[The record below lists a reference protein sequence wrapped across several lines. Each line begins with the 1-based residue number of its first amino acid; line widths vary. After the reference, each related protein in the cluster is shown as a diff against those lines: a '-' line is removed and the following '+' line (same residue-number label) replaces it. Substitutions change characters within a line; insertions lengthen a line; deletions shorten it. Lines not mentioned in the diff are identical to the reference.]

1 MAHWESGVRNPGVRS
16 LSALCGPLKVRLD
29 WLVSGEGDRDRDDSG
44 AKPMVPLVPNPTPS
58 GSSSF
63 NQTLLRAA
71 TEVVVEIFK
80 RRRLKL
86 DPIALGKAIT
96 LVYEMGVLKGLD
108 RPKATIQA
116 LKRSLAEDADQC
128 LRGA

>member
-16 LSALCGPLKVRLD
+16 LSALCGPLKVSLD
-29 WLVSGEGDRDRDDSG
+29 WLVSGGGDRDRDDSG
-44 AKPMVPLVPNPTPS
+44 AKPMVSLVPNPTPS
-58 GSSSF
+58 GNSSF

-71 TEVVVEIFK
+71 TEVVVEIFN

-86 DPIALGKAIT
+86 DPIALGKAIS

-108 RPKATIQA
+108 RPNATIQA
-116 LKRSLAEDADQC
+116 LKRSLVDDADQR

>member
-16 LSALCGPLKVRLD
+16 LSSLCGPLKVSLG
-29 WLVSGEGDRDRDDSG
+29 WLVSGDGDRDRDDSG
-44 AKPMVPLVPNPTPS
+44 AKPMVPLVPAPTPS

-116 LKRSLAEDADQC
+116 LKRSLVEDADQR